1 MGRLFAH
8 HDPSNYAFETR
19 SLRIA
24 GHSTSVR
31 LETLFWTM
39 LEEMAASEGMSLE
52 ITFDAQCTI
61 M

>member
-31 LETLFWTM
+31 LETLFKYHETQAM
-39 LEEMAASEGMSLE
+39 TASRHASADKDELYN
-52 ITFDAQCTI
+52 
-61 M
+61 